1 MIQQVH
7 CAYFCTKEFNT
18 TGVQSYHYY
27 LGDEEKIQWN
37 ILEDGLMQD
46 ILSRQMGFITCQTQL
61 LQQ

>member
-27 LGDEEKIQWN
+27 LGNEEKIQWN

-46 ILSRQMGFITCQTQL
+46 ILSR
-61 LQQ
+61 